1 MIRLFFQV
9 RYMTI
14 IAVIAALA
22 GAFLLFLIG
31 GFHTFEAFIFALG
44 LDEAAGQDGTQ
55 TAVVQIIESLD
66 NFLLGFVLLY
76 FAYSTYFLF
85 VAKENS
91 AEVRTKIEIPAW
103 LKVEDLGHMKRVL
116 LEVILV
122 LLAVFFL
129 KLVITEDEALQ
140 WTVLIIPVTIVAI
153 AVSLKL
159 VHFD

>member
-1 MIRLFFQV
+1 MMRLFFQV
-9 RYMTI
+9 RYV
-14 IAVIAALA
+14 AVIAVLASLA
-22 GAFLLFLIG
+22 GALLLFLIG
-31 GFHTFEAFIFALG
+31 GFHTFEAFLIALG
-44 LDEAAGQDGTQ
+44 LKEMAGQDGMQ

-85 VAKENS
+85 VAKENTP
-91 AEVRTKIEIPAW
+91 ETRDKVDMPQW

-129 KLVITEDEALQ
+129 KLVITEENALE
-140 WTVLIIPVTIVAI
+140 WTVLIIPITIIAI

-159 VHFD
+159 VNFD

>member
-1 MIRLFFQV
+1 MINLFFRI
-9 RYMTI
+9 RYV
-14 IAVIAALA
+14 AVIAVLASLA
-22 GAFLLFLIG
+22 GAFLLFLLG
-31 GFHTFEAFIFALG
+31 GFNTYTAF
-44 LDEAAGQDGTQ
+44 AAAVGKAGNNGTHS
-55 TAVVQIIESLD
+55 AVVAIIESLD

-85 VAKENS
+85 VAKEVS
-91 AEVRTKIEIPAW
+91 DAERQKIDMPRW
-103 LKVEDLGHMKRVL
+103 LQVDDLGHMKRVL

-129 KLVITEDEALQ
+129 KLVITEEEHALE
-140 WTVLIIPVTIVAI
+140 WTVLVIPATIVAV

>member
-1 MIRLFFQV
+1 MRHFFHL
-9 RYMTI
+9 RYMAV
-14 IAVIAALA
+14 IAAIAALA
-22 GAFLLFLIG
+22 GALLLFLIG
-31 GFHTFEAFIFALG
+31 GSHTFEAFKFAFG
-44 LDEAAGQDGTQ
+44 IEDVPGQDGLQ
-55 TAVVQIIESLD
+55 SAVVHIIESLD

-85 VAKENS
+85 VAKDNS
-91 AEVRTKIEIPAW
+91 QTMRDKVEMPKW

-129 KLVITEDEALQ
+129 KLVILEETSLE
-140 WTVLIIPVTIVAI
+140 WTTLIIPAAIVAI
-153 AVSLKL
+153 AISLKL